1 MPAQGKQEFALVGVL
16 QNFPQLMEMSQRRSL
31 QEFALISS
39 TQGNVSCLGN
49 RRPEGLTR
57 DPTSGSPPGQGLHSF
72 KGISRQT

>member
-39 TQGNVSCLGN
+39 TQGN
-49 RRPEGLTR
+49 
-57 DPTSGSPPGQGLHSF
+57 
-72 KGISRQT
+72 ISATGDRKD